1 MDFKGKKKCR
11 FGVVKQPIYFHF
23 GVYYTKTASRFS
35 SNVYEKYV
43 KKSICFVL
51 SCALL
56 VLRQRWQGNR

>member
-1 MDFKGKKKCR
+1 MAFKGKKKCR

-23 GVYYTKTASRFS
+23 GVCYTKTASRFS

-51 SCALL
+51 S
-56 VLRQRWQGNR
+56 